1 LKNGGAPSAAANRRL
16 DQWLWFA
23 RLVKSRS
30 RGARLCAAG
39 AVVVNTVTVKKANHT
54 IRVGDTIAVPQGA
67 FHRTLRVMGLGARRG
82 SSAEAQLLYQET
94 AVPVR
99 LSELAQKWTPLLMD
113 DEAQSDPP
121 AGAER
126 TRSALVAGR
135 NSMVAVAEQ
144 PVARDGL
151 RSARGRRERGERSR
165 DPEGAGGDRQRR

>member
-1 LKNGGAPSAAANRRL
+1 LKSGGAPSAANRRL

-39 AVVVNTVTVKKANHT
+39 AVEVNTVAVKKANHT

-67 FHRTLRVMGLGARRG
+67 FRRTVRVMGLGARRG
-82 SSAEAQLLYQET
+82 SSAEAKLLYQET

-99 LSELAQKWTPLLMD
+99 LSEIAQKWTPLLMD
-113 DEAQSDPP
+113 HAAQSDPP
-121 AGAER
+121 AVAER

-135 NSMVAVAEQ
+135 NSRVAVAEQ
-144 PVARDGL
+144 PAARDGL
-151 RSARGRRERGERSR
+151 RSARGK
-165 DPEGAGGDRQRR
+165 